1 MSDCAATGDRT
12 ALGGSGDGSDFDAV
26 LFHLREMKEGDLP
39 DPDGRR
45 RRAGEQR
52 YVMFMLES
60 ADYMM
65 GIERYRGERGMGKG
79 QKRHPFILHSTVYIY
94 GFFFFKKKL

>member
-52 YVMFMLES
+52 YVIFMLES

-65 GIERYRGERGMGKG
+65 GIERYHTGGARGELRGKG
-79 QKRHPFILHSTVYIY
+79 
-94 GFFFFKKKL
+94 KKY